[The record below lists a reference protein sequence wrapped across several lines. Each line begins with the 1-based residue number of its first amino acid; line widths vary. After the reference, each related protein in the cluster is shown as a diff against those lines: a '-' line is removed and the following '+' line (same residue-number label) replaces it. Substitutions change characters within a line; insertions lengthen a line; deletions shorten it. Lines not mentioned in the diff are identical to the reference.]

1 MTVRMQQ
8 GTIFIEGDCP
18 SGDAEELLQ
27 FVLADPA
34 AIIDWRNCH
43 SAHTAVVQV
52 LLAANREILGP
63 PQGAILA
70 SVLAP
75 ALNR

>member
-8 GTIFIEGDCP
+8 GTILLEGDCP

-34 AIIDWRNCH
+34 AIIDWRSCQ

-52 LLAANREILGP
+52 LLAANRDTLGP
-63 PQGAILA
+63 PQGAFLKLI
-70 SVLAP
+70 LAP
-75 ALNR
+75 ALSK